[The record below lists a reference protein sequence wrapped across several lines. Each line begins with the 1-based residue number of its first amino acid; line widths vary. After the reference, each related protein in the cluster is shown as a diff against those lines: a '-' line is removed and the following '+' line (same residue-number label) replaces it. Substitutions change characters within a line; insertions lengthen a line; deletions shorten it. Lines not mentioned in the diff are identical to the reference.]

1 MQQGMNT
8 LEIDRMAPQAQG
20 IETLGSMEE
29 VPMVP
34 EGGIQAAVP
43 DATRM
48 LADAGRH
55 GDIYVVHASEGETV
69 VPKEV
74 LEGPGGQQIRESLFR
89 QMEQMG
95 VDPGRYVVGNEL
107 NSVNPETGLPEFF
120 FKKAF
125 KKLKGFFKKAAPI
138 ILPIA
143 LNFLLPGLGT
153 IAAGAIGA
161 GLGSLIQGGDAKD
174 ALKAAAF
181 GGITAGIMSGAS
193 GVLGGQTFGEGVQSG
208 LPSTMGGGSTVP
220 FIGEGGGPGESPV
233 SVFDTPDATTL
244 PKANGTAFKPIAA
257 RPTSHGSD
265 WLNPDTLNS
274 ASYDALPSVNAI
286 PERSYLTPTQVKA
299 QYNWP
304 VQTGGGPRLK
314 LRGSG
319 QSAAALRAGTP
330 PRLAAASARPQV
342 STPGGPYDPTFLAT
356 KPNVVT
362 ADVSGGTTEK
372 IVASR
377 PVQQAPPPL
386 DKGFINRWTG
396 DIGVGDYVSPEL
408 GGTPIAAQ
416 GQKISQQLTPQL
428 NIIDDQ
434 MRLYASTKGTQGIN
448 PTVGSQIKAGLI
460 KDANVNYRQYLGPLA
475 LAGIG
480 AYAGGFFDEPEQEEF
495 QSKFERI
502 PQSKIDPL
510 RIDIR
515 PPPPPEAPIQ
525 FSTFAAHGGEMQ
537 RDFPRRNGA
546 ISGPGTGTSDDV
558 PAMLSD
564 GEFVM
569 TAQAVRGA
577 GNGSRRQG
585 VENLY
590 NLMRNFEATV

>member
-89 QMEQMG
+89 QMGQLG
-95 VDPGRYVVGNEL
+95 VDPERYVVGNEL
-107 NSVNPETGLPEFF
+107 NSINPETGLPEFF

-143 LNFLLPGLGT
+143 LNFLFPGLGT
-153 IAAGAIGA
+153 IAAGAIGS
-161 GLGSLIQGGDAKD
+161 GIGTLIQGGSAKD

-181 GGITAGIMSGAS
+181 GGITAGIMSGVS
-193 GVLGGQTFGEGVQSG
+193 GAIGGQGFGAGVQSG

-220 FIGEGGGPGESPV
+220 FIGEGGGLGESPV
-233 SVFDTPDATTL
+233 SVFDAPGATTL
-244 PKANGTAFKPIAA
+244 PKANGTAFIDTPDA
-257 RPTSHGSD
+257 TSIGT
-265 WLNPDTLNS
+265 NV
-274 ASYDALPSVNAI
+274 AST
-286 PERSYLTPTQVKA
+286 E
-299 QYNWP
+299 P
-304 VQTGGGPRLK
+304 VTASLRT
-314 LRGSG
+314 RGSG
-319 QSAAALRAGTP
+319 LTAKLPQPVPATQKPTGSLGEYLVNRQRLGATQPTTHINNYPQYAQKTP
-330 PRLAAASARPQV
+330 NAVVGSTLKRV
-342 STPGGPYDPTFLAT
+342 SEPYDPTFLAT
-356 KPNVVT
+356 NPNVAP
-362 ADVSGGTTEK
+362 ADVSRGTAEK
-372 IVASR
+372 IVSSQA
-377 PVQQAPPPL
+377 VQQAPPP
-386 DKGFINRWTG
+386 GGIESITG
-396 DIGVGDYVSPEL
+396 SEEAGRLFPSSWYGRTE
-408 GGTPIAAQ
+408 
-416 GQKISQQLTPQL
+416 QQLLADRAGQYAQL
-428 NIIDDQ
+428 SARIKNIPGLTEAERAIFFKAEAAK
-434 MRLYASTKGTQGIN
+434 LAA
-448 PTVGSQIKAGLI
+448 GSNLS
-460 KDANVNYRQYLGPLA
+460 QYVGPLA
-475 LAGIG
+475 LAGG
-480 AYAGGFFDEPEQEEF
+480 LAYAGGFFDEPEQEEF
-495 QSKFERI
+495 KSKFDPI

-510 RIDIR
+510 RIDIS
-515 PPPPPEAPIQ
+515 PPPPPRAPIQ
-525 FSTFAAHGGEMQ
+525 FSAHGGEMQ
-537 RDFPRRNGA
+537 NFPPRIGA

-585 VENLY
+585 VQNLY

>member
-1 MQQGMNT
+1 MMQQGMNT

-125 KKLKGFFKKAAPI
+125 KSIKKFFKKAAPI
-138 ILPIA
+138 ILPIV
-143 LNFLLPGLGT
+143 LTPFIGP
-153 IAAGAIGA
+153 IAAGAVGSGIGT
-161 GLGSLIQGGDAKD
+161 LIQGGSAKD

-181 GGITAGIMSGAS
+181 GGITAGVMSGIS
-193 GVLGGQTFGEGVQSG
+193 GMAGMSGPNVEGFWGGVQSG
-208 LPSTMGGGSTVP
+208 LPSGLTS
-220 FIGEGGGPGESPV
+220 GGPSGVIPFTGGPDQAAKQSVWFSSTPGDGQVSP
-233 SVFDTPDATTL
+233 
-244 PKANGTAFKPIAA
+244 GIFKPNWDHSIF
-257 RPTSHGSD
+257 GSG
-265 WLNPDTLNS
+265 PS
-274 ASYDALPSVNAI
+274 PSVQATGA
-286 PERSYLTPTQVKA
+286 PPT
-299 QYNWP
+299 
-304 VQTGGGPRLK
+304 
-314 LRGSG
+314 
-319 QSAAALRAGTP
+319 
-330 PRLAAASARPQV
+330 PRLANSNGMRVLSHTVEGSPANTGAAQ
-342 STPGGPYDPTFLAT
+342 L
-356 KPNVVT
+356 
-362 ADVSGGTTEK
+362 
-372 IVASR
+372 
-377 PVQQAPPPL
+377 PPPP
-386 DKGFINRWTG
+386 KNVEGFQLTSRTTNAPSDQG
-396 DIGVGDYVSPEL
+396 FLNKNVFKGVGDYFPEWM
-408 GGTPIAAQ
+408 GGTPDAAAQ
-416 GQKISQQLTPQL
+416 SRLVDARLAAYNNALAKMEAAGRVPDKELAQKIAMQVS
-428 NIIDDQ
+428 
-434 MRLYASTKGTQGIN
+434 G
-448 PTVGSQIKAGLI
+448 GSNLK
-460 KDANVNYRQYLGPLA
+460 QYSGPGV

-480 AYAGGFFDEPEQEEF
+480 AYAGGFFDEPEQEELK
-495 QSKFERI
+495 SKFDPI

-564 GEFVM
+564 GEFVL
-569 TAQAVRGA
+569 TEKAVRGA

-585 VENLY
+585 VQNLY

>member
-89 QMEQMG
+89 QMGQLG
-95 VDPGRYVVGNEL
+95 VDPERYVVGNEL
-107 NSVNPETGLPEFF
+107 NSINPETGLPEFF

-125 KKLKGFFKKAAPI
+125 KSIKKIFKKVAPI
-138 ILPIA
+138 ILPIV
-143 LNFLLPGLGT
+143 LTPFIGP
-153 IAAGAIGA
+153 IAAGAVGSGIGT
-161 GLGSLIQGGDAKD
+161 LIQGGSAKD

-181 GGITAGIMSGAS
+181 GGITAGVMSGIS
-193 GVLGGQTFGEGVQSG
+193 GMAGMSGPGVPKTFWGGFEAG
-208 LPSTMGGGSTVP
+208 LPSAFTSSGPSGVIP
-220 FIGEGGGPGESPV
+220 FTGGPDQAAKQSVWFSSTPGDGPV
-233 SVFDTPDATTL
+233 SPGIFEPNWD
-244 PKANGTAFKPIAA
+244 
-257 RPTSHGSD
+257 
-265 WLNPDTLNS
+265 
-274 ASYDALPSVNAI
+274 
-286 PERSYLTPTQVKA
+286 RSIFS
-299 QYNWP
+299 
-304 VQTGGGPRLK
+304 
-314 LRGSG
+314 SG
-319 QSAAALRAGTP
+319 QSPNVQATSAPKTQAYLHARSEPLLEAVKAPPTGT
-330 PRLAAASARPQV
+330 LV
-342 STPGGPYDPTFLAT
+342 STPGGPDLRIGGGWPQIDNAVLSPANTGASSGPLSRLTPTQKIIKTYGDTATNLPKEGYLDTASRHIFGTPEPVAAAT
-356 KPNVVT
+356 KS
-362 ADVSGGTTEK
+362 D
-372 IVASR
+372 
-377 PVQQAPPPL
+377 
-386 DKGFINRWTG
+386 
-396 DIGVGDYVSPEL
+396 
-408 GGTPIAAQ
+408 AAF
-416 GQKISQQLTPQL
+416 
-428 NIIDDQ
+428 
-434 MRLYASTKGTQGIN
+434 RLEVFKAKS
-448 PTVGSQIKAGLI
+448 AGLPVSEQLARGEAARARVL
-460 KDANVNYRQYLGPLA
+460 KDLQPGPLRKWGIPALGAVA
-475 LAGIG
+475 LASATGLTD
-480 AYAGGFFDEPEQEEF
+480 AEETPF
-495 QSKFERI
+495 QSQAR
-502 PQSKIDPL
+502 KIDPSL
-510 RIDIR
+510 VRQARLFNDGITR
-515 PPPPPEAPIQ
+515 PRKQAPIQ
-525 FSTFAAHGGEMQ
+525 FSFLPDQVQFSPNQVQVPSLAAHGGEMQ